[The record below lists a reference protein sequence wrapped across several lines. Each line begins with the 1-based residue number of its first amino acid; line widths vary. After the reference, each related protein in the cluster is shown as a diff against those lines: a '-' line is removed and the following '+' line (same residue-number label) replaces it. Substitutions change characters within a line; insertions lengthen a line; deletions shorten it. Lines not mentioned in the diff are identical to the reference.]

1 MSPAPSPATLA
12 RVRTALE
19 KVYRVFDRPVP
30 KAIEGCPCCIRKRN
44 TDALLRTPLRELSG
58 TTLWPYVSGAFLT
71 VGGEADFR
79 YLLPRILEVSIH
91 DPGNMLD
98 PEVVL
103 GKLSL
108 ARWRSWPS
116 AEQEAVE
123 AFIDAWFDHALA
135 TDLSAAHQGEIGS
148 TDAEAV
154 LCGAALSGM
163 PLANWLRRLGEPA
176 AAPVLEDL
184 RQRFLHR
191 LSPFWE
197 DTPSGLEEVASFLQ
211 QH

>member
-1 MSPAPSPATLA
+1 MSPAPSPATLTHL
-12 RVRTALE
+12 RNALDR
-19 KVYRVFDRPVP
+19 VYRAFDRPVP

-71 VGGEADFR
+71 VGAADDFR
-79 YLLPRILEVSIH
+79 YFLPRILDVSIH

-103 GKLSL
+103 GKLDL

-135 TDLSAAHQGEIGS
+135 TDFSGAQQGDVAS

-154 LCGAALSGM
+154 LCGAALAGM
-163 PLANWLRRLGEPA
+163 PLGSWLRRLAEPG

-184 RQRFLHR
+184 RQRFPHR

-197 DTPSGLEEVASFLQ
+197 DIPSGLEEVVSFLQ
-211 QH
+211 EH